1 MKKRLTVLIF
11 AGAAA
16 FFVHAQDRNGA
27 AGMDA
32 AGTNTVGVHTVT
44 ARRYELIAGSSGPDT
59 EALQRELE
67 LRFDIYNR
75 LFRFDPSSISLPLK
89 VRLFRDKETYD
100 GYVSA
105 RLGTPRE
112 GAVYLHYNQSERRE
126 LVIHLGSPEAAR
138 MIPAQAFLQYFR
150 AFIPSPPAW
159 MKEGFTVYFST
170 LAAETGTGELSYKE
184 NLAWLETV
192 KSLGKIDLQRV
203 LMADEG
209 EPPPHLQPL
218 SWSLVSFLLNSGSED
233 YFRSLTDSFMLL
245 SPGAA
250 AAENAE
256 AVRKRLYLWASP
268 EAVQEDYLAYLASRR
283 TFAELIEAGQ
293 RSYAEGDPSAAE
305 SCFYEALEQR
315 PNHYA
320 PYYYLG
326 LLAYEKQGYDTAEQ
340 YYRSA
345 LQYGADPALVQYAL
359 GLNAAAA
366 GKKSEAAGFLEAA
379 AAAAPERYRNR
390 VRELLGRLK

>member
-1 MKKRLTVLIF
+1 MKKRLTALIL
-11 AGAAA
+11 AGAA
-16 FFVHAQDRNGA
+16 FFVHAQNQNGDAAGIGA
-27 AGMDA
+27 AGVHA
-32 AGTNTVGVHTVT
+32 AGG
-44 ARRYELIAGSSGPDT
+44 RRYELIADSSGPDT
-59 EALQRELE
+59 EALRRELE

-75 LFRFDPSSISLPLK
+75 LFRFDPSAASLPLR
-89 VRLFRDKETYD
+89 VRLFRDKEAYD

-105 RLGTPRE
+105 RLGTSRE

-126 LVIHLGSPEAAR
+126 LVVHQGSPGAAR
-138 MIPAQAFLQYFR
+138 MIPAQTFLQYFR
-150 AFIPSPPAW
+150 AFVPSPPSW

-170 LAAETGTGELSYKE
+170 LSTDAETGELSYKE
-184 NLAWLETV
+184 NVAWLETV
-192 KSLGKIDLQRV
+192 KRLERIDLQRV

-209 EPPPHLQPL
+209 EPPPDLQPL

-245 SPGAA
+245 SPGAT

-268 EAVQEDYLAYLASRR
+268 EDVEEDYLSYLASRR
-283 TFAELIEAGQ
+283 TFAELIEAG
-293 RSYAEGDPSAAE
+293 RRFYAEGDPSEAE
-305 SCFYEALEQR
+305 SCFYDALEQR
-315 PNHYA
+315 PDHYA

-326 LLAYEKQGYDTAEQ
+326 LLAYEKQGYDTAERH
-340 YYRSA
+340 YRSA

-366 GKKSEAAGFLEAA
+366 GKRDEAAGFLEAA

>member
-1 MKKRLTVLIF
+1 MKKRLAVLIL
-11 AGAAA
+11 AGAAV
-16 FFVHAQDRNGA
+16 FSVYAQDRSGSA
-27 AGMDA
+27 AG
-32 AGTNTVGVHTVT
+32 VHAVT
-44 ARRYELIAGSSGPDT
+44 ARRYELIADRFGPDT

-75 LFRFDPSSISLPLK
+75 LFRFDPSAISLPLR
-89 VRLFRDKETYD
+89 VRLFRDRDAYD

-105 RLGTPRE
+105 RLGIPRE

-126 LVIHLGSPEAAR
+126 LVVHQGSPEAAR

-150 AFIPSPPAW
+150 AFVPSPPAW

-170 LAAETGTGELSYKE
+170 LSANAETGELSYRE

-192 KSLGKIDLQRV
+192 KSLERIDLQRV
-203 LMADEG
+203 LMADAG
-209 EPPPHLQPL
+209 EPPQNLQPL
-218 SWSLVSFLLNSGSED
+218 SWSLVSFLLNSGSES

-268 EAVQEDYLAYLASRR
+268 EAVQEDYQSYLASRR

-305 SCFYEALEQR
+305 SCFREALEQKSD
-315 PNHYA
+315 HYA

-326 LLAYEKQGYDTAEQ
+326 LLAYEKQRYDTAEQ

-345 LQYGADPALVQYAL
+345 MQYGADPVLVQYAL

-366 GKKSEAAGFLEAA
+366 GKKSEAVRFLEEA
-379 AAAAPERYRNR
+379 AAAAPERYRDR
-390 VRELLGRLK
+390 VRELLSRLK